1 MMNSRTRAR
10 KCALQM
16 LYQAEMTQD
25 SIGRVQTLFWQSENA
40 PERVR
45 EFANP
50 LVEGTFEYRET
61 IDSAIRSA
69 ADNWTLERMP
79 IVDLCILRSATYELL
94 YLIDVPPAVSIN
106 EAVELAKTYST
117 DDSPKFVNAVLDRI
131 KEIAPTMTKLEH
143 LRTSG
148 GNS

>member
-1 MMNSRTRAR
+1 MRLRTRAR
-10 KCALQM
+10 EYALQM
-16 LYQAEMTQD
+16 LYQAEITQD
-25 SIGRVQTLFWQSENA
+25 SIGYVQELFWQSENA
-40 PERVR
+40 PDLVR

-50 LVEGTFEYRET
+50 LVEGTFEHREA
-61 IDSAIRSA
+61 IDSAIRST

-94 YLIDVPPAVSIN
+94 YLVDIPPAVSIN

-131 KEIAPTMTKLEH
+131 KAIAPAMAKLEH

-148 GNS
+148 GKS

>member
-1 MMNSRTRAR
+1 
-10 KCALQM
+10 M
-16 LYQAEMTQD
+16 LYQAEITRD
-25 SIGRVQTLFWQSENA
+25 SIGYVQKLYWQSENA
-40 PERVR
+40 PNDVR
-45 EFANP
+45 EFASP
-50 LVEGTFEYRET
+50 LVEGTFEHREA
-61 IDSAIRSA
+61 IDSAIRST

-94 YLIDVPPAVSIN
+94 YLVDIPPAVSIN

-131 KEIAPTMTKLEH
+131 KEMAPTMTELER

-148 GNS
+148 GNR

>member
-1 MMNSRTRAR
+1 MKLRTRAR
-10 KCALQM
+10 ECALRM
-16 LYQAEMTQD
+16 LYQAEITRD
-25 SIGRVQTLFWQSENA
+25 SIGYVQKLFWQSENA
-40 PERVR
+40 PEYVR

-50 LVEGTFEYRET
+50 LVEGTFEHRET
-61 IDSAIRSA
+61 IDSAIRST

-79 IVDLCILRSATYELL
+79 IVDLCILRSAAYELL
-94 YLIDVPPAVSIN
+94 YLVDIPPAVSIN

-117 DDSPKFVNAVLDRI
+117 DNSPKFVNGVLDRI
-131 KEIAPTMTKLEH
+131 KEIAPTMTELEH

>member
-1 MMNSRTRAR
+1 MRLRTRAR
-10 KCALQM
+10 EYALQM
-16 LYQAEMTQD
+16 LYQAEITQD
-25 SIGRVQTLFWQSENA
+25 SIGYVQELFWQSENA
-40 PERVR
+40 PDLVR

-50 LVEGTFEYRET
+50 LVEGTFEHREA
-61 IDSAIRSA
+61 IDSAIRST

-94 YLIDVPPAVSIN
+94 YLVDIPPAVSIN
-106 EAVELAKTYST
+106 EAVELAKAYST

-131 KEIAPTMTKLEH
+131 KAIAPTMAKLEH

-148 GNS
+148 GKS

>member
-1 MMNSRTRAR
+1 
-10 KCALQM
+10 M

>member
-1 MMNSRTRAR
+1 
-10 KCALQM
+10 M
-16 LYQAEMTQD
+16 LYQAEITQD
-25 SIGRVQTLFWQSENA
+25 AIGYVQKLFWQAENA
-40 PERVR
+40 PDYVR

-50 LVEGTFEYRET
+50 LVEGTFEHREA
-61 IDSAIRSA
+61 IDSAIRSS

-94 YLIDVPPAVSIN
+94 YLVDIPPAVSIN

-117 DDSPKFVNAVLDRI
+117 DDSPKFVNGVLDRI
-131 KEIAPTMTKLEH
+131 KEMAPTMTELEH

>member
-1 MMNSRTRAR
+1 MKPRTRAR
-10 KCALQM
+10 QCALQM
-16 LYQAEMTQD
+16 LYQAEITRD
-25 SIGRVQTLFWQSENA
+25 SIGCVQKLFWQSENA

-50 LVEGTFEYRET
+50 LVEGTFEHREK
-61 IDSAIRSA
+61 IDSAIRSI

-94 YLIDVPPAVSIN
+94 YLADIPPAVSIN

-117 DDSPKFVNAVLDRI
+117 DDSPKFVNGVLDRI
-131 KEIAPTMTKLEH
+131 KEIAPSMTGLEH

-148 GNS
+148 RP

>member
-1 MMNSRTRAR
+1 
-10 KCALQM
+10 M
-16 LYQAEMTQD
+16 LYQAEITRD
-25 SIGRVQTLFWQSENA
+25 SIGYVQKLFWQWDNA
-40 PERVR
+40 PEQVR

-50 LVEGTFEYRET
+50 LVEGAFEHREA
-61 IDSAIRSA
+61 IDSAIRST

-94 YLIDVPPAVSIN
+94 YLVDIPPAVSIN

-131 KEIAPTMTKLEH
+131 KEMAPTMTELER

-148 GNS
+148 GNR